1 MLAQGEVGW
10 THKYVPERGFLFIL
24 LNSLEYNVNADK
36 NCKHLAEKRI
46 YPGLVFHTVVFWC
59 LNMEKLFLVVA
70 VVAGLGSA
78 SALPTHGSLPS
89 MVNPN
94 RNGVANSLEDFS
106 AT

>member
-1 MLAQGEVGW
+1 M
-10 THKYVPERGFLFIL
+10 
-24 LNSLEYNVNADK
+24 NADK

-46 YPGLVFHTVVFWC
+46 SGAVWIHTVVFWC
-59 LNMEKLFLVVA
+59 LNMEKIFLVV
-70 VVAGLGSA
+70 VLLAGLGSA
-78 SALPTHGSLPS
+78 SVGSPLQPLPS